1 MECSDPLAGP
11 HEQGI
16 GGIGTMG
23 SSPMPPMVP
32 MVYRNAKVGHE
43 PSTLRP
49 DRGDRLCCDRGL
61 AVGAR
66 RSRLSL

>member
-1 MECSDPLAGP
+1 
-11 HEQGI
+11 
-16 GGIGTMG
+16 
-23 SSPMPPMVP
+23 

-49 DRGDRLCCDRGL
+49 DRGDRLCRDRRL

-66 RSRLSL
+66 RARVAHRGDHAVGNSDDPGVA